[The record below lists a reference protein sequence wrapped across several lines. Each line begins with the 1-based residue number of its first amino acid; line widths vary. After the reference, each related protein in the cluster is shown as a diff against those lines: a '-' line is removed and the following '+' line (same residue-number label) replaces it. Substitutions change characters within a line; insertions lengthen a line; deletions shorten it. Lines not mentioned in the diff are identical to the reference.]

1 MMLLPISSVLLDD
14 APAIEALA
22 GPAMPRLIVARRPRV
37 DSDQRGEMLRRP
49 PGEIRDAI
57 RAFMREHG
65 GTVRTSEVCEALKDK
80 LGDVPSSSVRSSL
93 QTERYFERVRRGE
106 YRLRSH

>member
-1 MMLLPISSVLLDD
+1 MIYYLPQST
-14 APAIEALA
+14 EQ
-22 GPAMPRLIVARRPRV
+22 RRPV
-37 DSDQRGEMLRRP
+37 GRGAMLRRP

-57 RAFMREHG
+57 RAFMQEHG
-65 GTVRTSEVCEALKDK
+65 GTVRASEVSAAIKEK
-80 LGDVPSSSVRSSL
+80 LGDVPPSSVRSSL